1 MLIAELRSAY
11 AMGKD
16 RRGWLYQG
24 QLVFAAKE
32 LDRNTPRTRPNDT
45 GEEFDL
51 GRVTDFTLWGLY
63 ISTTYRENYTTRVR
77 DKC

>member
-1 MLIAELRSAY
+1 MLIAEPRSAY

-32 LDRNTPRTRPNDT
+32 LDRNTPKTRPNAT
-45 GEEFDL
+45 GQELDL

-63 ISTTYRENYTTRVR
+63 IITTYG
-77 DKC
+77 KH